1 MAGSDTPE
9 PPDSEP
15 ADGTSSTAPPWRSRS
30 AIHRATVSVNDILVG
45 VLEQLMDAQRLT
57 ELPPALRSAVDHLT
71 IEVAKVQGVCE
82 WVTEDIVRL
91 VEDDD
96 QEDED

>member
-9 PPDSEP
+9 PEDD
-15 ADGTSSTAPPWRSRS
+15 ASSTAPPWRPRS
-30 AIHRATVSVNDILVG
+30 AMHRATVSVNDILVG

-57 ELPPALRSAVDHLT
+57 DLPPALRSAIDHLT
-71 IEVAKVQGVCE
+71 IEVAKVQGVSE

-91 VEDDD
+91 AEGDCGED
-96 QEDED
+96 QEDQA